1 MNKNLDLIY
10 QLSSISN
17 SYYDRMGKMIKH
29 YNEPDGTTLGNFIE
43 IVPLKVNKGLVEEP
57 RPFTSQKNRQL
68 PSKNYK
74 IRARNKTKN
83 VKKNTINNHHIENED
98 KNNNNIIDD
107 KMNKLLNVTLEIK
120 RSSTAESNRNHIYSN
135 STNRK
140 YISDLNTIEEV
151 GNINLHN
158 LNKKPTF
165 NKINE
170 EQKNNNIIQSN
181 NICQNKIKTFY
192 NNIKNEKDK
201 LHRINTLQIT
211 NSFNKNKPNT
221 NKTNLKDV
229 SLMSSS
235 NYNEFSPKN
244 KTLYMNN
251 NKLLIF
257 DNEISEKLQSLI
269 RGNSVD
275 NNTRNIKKEKEEK
288 KLNTISNKNLK
299 NKKEIPK
306 EEITERIIRIRKNYQ
321 EKEKEMFNQN
331 YLFYSILPGNASY
344 LVKNC
349 MCHRT
354 NWREPFSKVTTLFH
368 FKWQEISYGIDYN
381 NLSKV
386 GFKQIVNHFENHYCI
401 SNKANLF
408 CNLMK
413 YCEDRKIS
421 VFKFVPFTVVYKFK
435 EKKRDKEEDIKIFEK
450 ENQYAKD
457 NLKKFIN
464 ISKNFIVDYNDIG
477 KYYED
482 ENFIKE
488 SEKRQFEK
496 EEKKEKKKKKKKKKK
511 KEENENIEKEENE
524 KSNFYCDY
532 FSKLKPNDRIIPTLS
547 LGELTEKEKIERK
560 KEKKKII
567 GSKTIIEIP
576 KTHETGK
583 NMWLVKAVNLNRGKC
598 IKIVN
603 SFEQIEKVI
612 DKFKQGVG
620 YGFTNQNIEDLE
632 IKVIKENINN
642 EDEDIKNNNNEN
654 IEKKNFEQEQKTYL
668 CKKIIIQ
675 KYIENPLLYKERK
688 CDIRIWVLLTHKMK
702 VYVFKEGHLKTCS
715 VNYDVNSKNAFSH
728 ITNYS
733 FQKYNNN
740 FQKFEKGNEV
750 PFYEFQKFIDEKY
763 PDKKYNLKTNLM
775 EKVKEIIIL
784 TMRAGKEKINKNN
797 RNYQFEIFGYDFM
810 LDNDFNVFL
819 IEINTNPG
827 LEESSPWIKIIIPRM
842 LDDALRLTLDQI
854 YEPKY
859 DFNLNYKNI
868 NDDINIQKVN
878 DNLKNNIDPNSVINN
893 NIKIFSSIKEEEENK
908 SNIENSIDN
917 ENLNVN
923 DKKIENKNQKY
934 ISPFPVPGYDLD
946 DNLWNFICD
955 LNEKDPF
962 DERLE
967 NEIIE
972 NEKKET
978 VSFTGIKHLIKKKKN
993 KQK

>member
-1 MNKNLDLIY
+1 M
-10 QLSSISN
+10 
-17 SYYDRMGKMIKH
+17 
-29 YNEPDGTTLGNFIE
+29 
-43 IVPLKVNKGLVEEP
+43 
-57 RPFTSQKNRQL
+57 
-68 PSKNYK
+68 
-74 IRARNKTKN
+74 
-83 VKKNTINNHHIENED
+83 
-98 KNNNNIIDD
+98 
-107 KMNKLLNVTLEIK
+107 
-120 RSSTAESNRNHIYSN
+120 
-135 STNRK
+135 
-140 YISDLNTIEEV
+140 
-151 GNINLHN
+151 
-158 LNKKPTF
+158 
-165 NKINE
+165 
-170 EQKNNNIIQSN
+170 
-181 NICQNKIKTFY
+181 
-192 NNIKNEKDK
+192 
-201 LHRINTLQIT
+201 
-211 NSFNKNKPNT
+211 
-221 NKTNLKDV
+221 
-229 SLMSSS
+229 
-235 NYNEFSPKN
+235 
-244 KTLYMNN
+244 
-251 NKLLIF
+251 
-257 DNEISEKLQSLI
+257 
-269 RGNSVD
+269 
-275 NNTRNIKKEKEEK
+275 
-288 KLNTISNKNLK
+288 
-299 NKKEIPK
+299 
-306 EEITERIIRIRKNYQ
+306 
-321 EKEKEMFNQN
+321 
-331 YLFYSILPGNASY
+331 
-344 LVKNC
+344 
-349 MCHRT
+349 
-354 NWREPFSKVTTLFH
+354 
-368 FKWQEISYGIDYN
+368 
-381 NLSKV
+381 
-386 GFKQIVNHFENHYCI
+386 
-401 SNKANLF
+401 
-408 CNLMK
+408 
-413 YCEDRKIS
+413 
-421 VFKFVPFTVVYKFK
+421 
-435 EKKRDKEEDIKIFEK
+435 
-450 ENQYAKD
+450 
-457 NLKKFIN
+457 
-464 ISKNFIVDYNDIG
+464 
-477 KYYED
+477 
-482 ENFIKE
+482 
-488 SEKRQFEK
+488 
-496 EEKKEKKKKKKKKKK
+496 KKKKKKK
-511 KEENENIEKEENE
+511 KEQNENIEKEENE

-632 IKVIKENINN
+632 IKVIKENINEEEN
-642 EDEDIKNNNNEN
+642 IKNNNNEN
-654 IEKKNFEQEQKTYL
+654 IENKNFEQEQKTYL

>member
-43 IVPLKVNKGLVEEP
+43 IVPLKVNEGLVEEP

-98 KNNNNIIDD
+98 KNNNNNIDE

-151 GNINLHN
+151 GNIDLHN

-170 EQKNNNIIQSN
+170 EQKNNNIISN
-181 NICQNKIKTFY
+181 NIYQNKIKTFY

-221 NKTNLKDV
+221 TKTNLKDV

-251 NKLLIF
+251 NKILIF

-331 YLFYSILPGNASY
+331 NLFYSILPGNASY

-354 NWREPFSKVTTLFH
+354 NWKEPFSKVTTLFH

-464 ISKNFIVDYNDIG
+464 ISNKFIVDYNDIG

-511 KEENENIEKEENE
+511 KEENENIDKEENE
-524 KSNFYCDY
+524 NSNFYCDY

-547 LGELTEKEKIERK
+547 LNELTEKEKIERK

-868 NDDINIQKVN
+868 NDDINIQNVN

-908 SNIENSIDN
+908 SNIENTIDN

-972 NEKKET
+972 NDKKET

>member
-151 GNINLHN
+151 GNIDLHN

-170 EQKNNNIIQSN
+170 EQKNNNIISN
-181 NICQNKIKTFY
+181 NIYQNKIKTFY

-632 IKVIKENINN
+632 IKVIKENINEEEN
-642 EDEDIKNNNNEN
+642 IKNNNNEN
-654 IEKKNFEQEQKTYL
+654 IENKNFEQEQKTYL

>member
-632 IKVIKENINN
+632 IKVIKENINEEEN
-642 EDEDIKNNNNEN
+642 IKNNNNEN
-654 IEKKNFEQEQKTYL
+654 IENKNFEQEQKTYL

-972 NEKKET
+972 NEKKES

>member
-17 SYYDRMGKMIKH
+17 SYFDRMGKMIKN
-29 YNEPDGTTLGNFIE
+29 YNEPDGTILGNFIE
-43 IVPLKVNKGLVEEP
+43 IVPLKVNEGLVEEP

-98 KNNNNIIDD
+98 KNNNNNIDE

-120 RSSTAESNRNHIYSN
+120 RSSTAESNRNNIYSN

-140 YISDLNTIEEV
+140 YFSDLNTIEEV
-151 GNINLHN
+151 GNIDLHN

-170 EQKNNNIIQSN
+170 EQKNNNIISN
-181 NICQNKIKTFY
+181 NIYQNKIKTFY

-221 NKTNLKDV
+221 TKTNLKDV

-251 NKLLIF
+251 NKILIF

-331 YLFYSILPGNASY
+331 NLFYSILPGNASY

-354 NWREPFSKVTTLFH
+354 NWKEPFSKVTTLFH

-464 ISKNFIVDYNDIG
+464 ISNKFIVDYNDIG

-511 KEENENIEKEENE
+511 KEENENIDKEENE
-524 KSNFYCDY
+524 NSNFYCDY

-547 LGELTEKEKIERK
+547 LNELTEKEKIERK

-868 NDDINIQKVN
+868 NDDINIQNVN

-908 SNIENSIDN
+908 SNIENTIDN

-946 DNLWNFICD
+946 ENLWNFICD

-972 NEKKET
+972 NDKKET